1 MKISVLIPVCNG
13 AKTLDATL
21 NSVLGQTVPP
31 DEVLVLD
38 DGSTDDTAVIVRAH
52 GERVTLL
59 QQENKGVAQT
69 RNALCQQAQGDLL
82 AFVDAD
88 DLWHPQYLEV
98 QRKLYLDFP
107 NAVAFFT
114 GHVNFPGYGAY
125 EWDKRITDSTQD
137 IELIDPLDFLERYN
151 RATGPFASMSYC
163 CVPRSVLK
171 AIGPEPFR
179 VTSVD
184 DSYLFTLLPLCGS
197 VVYASAPLVA
207 YRVTSDAQ
215 SVNRLKIYSRWVN
228 VFEILQETYEKQRN
242 PKLLEAFRM
251 AFASKR
257 RQYGK
262 FLMAGGRVQEARA
275 EFWRSASNARVPS
288 SIGKSLTLLLSSYL
302 PPRLQPSWPP
312 VNRQQLQ

>member
-21 NSVLGQTVPP
+21 ISVLGQTVPP
-31 DEVLVLD
+31 DEILVLD
-38 DGSTDDTAVIVRAH
+38 DGSTDDTAAIVRAF
-52 GERVTLL
+52 GERVRLL
-59 QQENKGVAQT
+59 QQENKGVAPS
-69 RNALCQQAQGDLL
+69 RNALCEQAQGDLL
-82 AFVDAD
+82 AFLDAD

-125 EWDKRITDSTQD
+125 DWDKKTTDSEPD

-171 AIGPEPFR
+171 AIGPEPFQ
-179 VTSVD
+179 VSGVD

-197 VVYASAPLVA
+197 VVYTAAPLVA

-215 SVNRLKIYSRWVN
+215 SVNRLKIFGRWVN
-228 VFEILQETYEKQRN
+228 VFEVLQESYEKQRN
-242 PKLLEAFRM
+242 PRLLEAFRM

-262 FLMAGGRVQEARA
+262 FLMAGGRVREARA

-288 SIGKSLTLLLSSYL
+288 SVGKSLTLLLTSYL
-302 PPRLQPSWPP
+302 PQRLQPSWPP
-312 VNRQQLQ
+312 VQRQQLQ